1 MIPLQLALKNFL
13 SYQEANLDF
22 SGLHTACICGANG
35 AGKSSL
41 LEAITW
47 SVWGESRAASEDDAI
62 ANGAIDMRVDFTF
75 QLHGVIYRIIRSR
88 QRGGSGSLELQVM
101 TDRTF
106 KSLTQKGVKA
116 TQALIN
122 EYLKIDY
129 DTFINSAYLRQGKA
143 DEFMLKKAGE
153 RKQILADLLKLDQY
167 EDLAEQARKNASQ
180 HKAQISAIEQQCAKD
195 LERLVQI
202 PPITSQL
209 QVTQTEI
216 DNLTNRQTTEQARL
230 DTLKTTAQQRQT
242 YQQQLQWSQQRQ
254 QELQHDLGQVQQD
267 LAKTQLEEEQ
277 LASLLHQG
285 TSIELAYHH
294 YQALEIAVTDW
305 DQKSH
310 QYQQLQQQCQATTTQ
325 IQTERQQL
333 QLQLTQ
339 LTAQQAA
346 LHQQAQE
353 QTAILA
359 MAAETERAVNLL
371 HQHHQKLH
379 RLDQLHQQVA
389 PLYQRQREIQNQVD
403 RLAAQQQAKL
413 EQLTQQITQL
423 QIQLAQQP
431 QLTTQL
437 QSIEQQLTVLDKQ
450 RVYLDRVRE
459 KGQDRRSTIDRLQTE
474 RQGYERQLQ
483 QLQHKLTTLTN
494 TADASCPLCNHPL
507 SGEHWEHF
515 LASNTAD
522 RELITQ
528 QLTLLTEAEL
538 VATRERTGFVKE
550 YKEISIQLAGDQQLL
565 ATKGQLVATLA
576 ALATQAERFGL
587 LQQEQQHLLLAIEQ
601 RSYASEFLAELQ
613 ELATHLQSLNYD
625 EKNHALARSDVDRYR
640 WAEFKMTQIAEATRK
655 QQQLTQQQEQL
666 QLKITECQQQC
677 QTLDRDSPLQQALQQ
692 LQTAIITLGYDAPQ
706 HQQAQ
711 IELRQ
716 SPGIQ
721 AQYQAWQQAQLTH
734 PQILAKITQL
744 QAQHQQ
750 KLASQQQA
758 SADYAQTTQLL
769 ADLPDHR
776 DQVVELEQQLADRY
790 QQLNRQFAV
799 SGQLTEQL
807 EQLEKLRL
815 ALQEQEAEIQS
826 CREQQLV
833 YDELTKAFGKNGI
846 QALIIEN
853 ILPQLESEANQI
865 LRRLSNNQL
874 HIQFITQKSTKK
886 ASRSKKASVKN
897 AKLIDTLDIVIG
909 DVNGTRPYENYSG
922 GEAFRIN
929 FSIRLA
935 LAKLLSQRAGTPL
948 QMLIVDEGFGTQ
960 DQEGCDR
967 LIAAINVIAN
977 DFKCILAVTHMP
989 QFKEA
994 FHTRIEVVKTVAGS
1008 KIEVFT

>member
-13 SYQEANLDF
+13 SYQEASLDF

-47 SVWGESRAASEDDAI
+47 SIWGECRAASEDDAI
-62 ANGAIDMRVDFTF
+62 ANGATDMRVDFTF

-101 TDRTF
+101 SGEIF

-116 TQALIN
+116 TQALID

-167 EDLAEQARKNASQ
+167 EDLAEQARKIASQ
-180 HKAQISAIEQQCAKD
+180 HKAQIGIIEQQCAKD
-195 LERLVQI
+195 LEQLAQI
-202 PPITSQL
+202 PVVTNQC
-209 QVTQTEI
+209 QVVQAEI
-216 DNLTNRQTTEQARL
+216 DDLQQKQANEQTVL
-230 DTLKTTAQQRQT
+230 DTLKTTAQQRHT
-242 YQQQLQWSQQRQ
+242 YQQQQLWSQQRQ
-254 QELQHDLGQVQQD
+254 QELQTDLGQIQQD
-267 LAKTQLEEEQ
+267 LAKVQLESEN
-277 LASLLHQG
+277 LAGLLAKG
-285 TSIELAYHH
+285 NSIELAYQQ
-294 YQALEIAVTDW
+294 YQAIEIAVADW
-305 DQKSH
+305 DKKFHVYQQLHNQCQAVTTQIQERRQQLQIQLTTITAQQVACQQQVQEQAAILATASDTKRAVDLLH
-310 QYQQLQQQCQATTTQ
+310 QYQQKLQQFD
-325 IQTERQQL
+325 R
-333 QLQLTQ
+333 
-339 LTAQQAA
+339 
-346 LHQQAQE
+346 
-353 QTAILA
+353 
-359 MAAETERAVNLL
+359 
-371 HQHHQKLH
+371 
-379 RLDQLHQQVA
+379 LHQQVV
-389 PLYQRQREIQNQVD
+389 PLYQRQREMQNHVD
-403 RLAAQQQAKL
+403 QLMAQQQAKS
-413 EQLTQQITQL
+413 EQLQQQIQQLQQQITQRPAL
-423 QIQLAQQP
+423 IA
-431 QLTTQL
+431 QL
-437 QSIEQQLTVLDKQ
+437 QSIEQQITVLQQQ
-450 RVYLDRVRE
+450 RVYLDQVRE
-459 KGQDRRSTIDRLQTE
+459 QGQDRRSTIDRLQTE

-483 QLQHKLTTLTN
+483 QLQQKLSTLTD

-507 SGEHWEHF
+507 SGEHWDHF

-528 QLTLLTEAEL
+528 QLTLLTAEEL
-538 VATRERTGFVKE
+538 VAANEREAFVHE
-550 YKEISIQLAGDQQLL
+550 YKRISAQLAGDQKLL
-565 ATKGQLVATLA
+565 ATKGQLLA
-576 ALATQAERFGL
+576 ALETLASQTQQL
-587 LQQEQQHLLLAIEQ
+587 NSLQQEHQQVLLAIEQ
-601 RSYASEFLAELQ
+601 RSYAQDFLAELQ
-613 ELATHLQSLNYD
+613 ELTEHLQELNYD
-625 EKNHALARSDVDRYR
+625 EQNHAVARSDVDRYR
-640 WAEFKMTQIAEATRK
+640 WAEFQMKQLEESTHK
-655 QQQLTQQQEQL
+655 QQQLTQQLEQL
-666 QLKITECQQQC
+666 QLKIIDYQQQI
-677 QTLDRDSPLQQALQQ
+677 QELDQDSPLQKTLQEIQA
-692 LQTAIITLGYDAPQ
+692 AIVTLGYDAQQ

-711 IELRQ
+711 LQLRQ
-716 SPGIQ
+716 LPGMQ
-721 AQYQAWQQAQLTH
+721 AQYQAWQQAQITH
-734 PQILAKITQL
+734 PQVLARITQL
-744 QAQHQQ
+744 QEQQHQ

-758 SADYAQTTQLL
+758 HADNARIAQLL
-769 ADLPDHR
+769 ADLPDHH
-776 DQVVELEQQLADRY
+776 DKMTELEQQLADRR
-790 QQLNRQFAV
+790 QQLDRQFAIL
-799 SGQLTEQL
+799 GQLTQQL

-815 ALQEQEAEIQS
+815 SLQEQEAEIQS
-826 CREQQLV
+826 CRQQQLV

-865 LRRLSNNQL
+865 LRRLSNNQF

-886 ASRSKKASVKN
+886 ASRSKKNSVKN

-967 LIAAINVIAN
+967 LIAAINAIAN

-994 FHTRIEVVKTVAGS
+994 FHTRIEVIKTLAGS

>member
-13 SYQEANLDF
+13 SYQEASLDF

-47 SVWGESRAASEDDAI
+47 SIWGECRAASEDDAI
-62 ANGAIDMRVDFTF
+62 ANGATDMRVDFTF
-75 QLHGVIYRIIRSR
+75 QLHGVIYRVIRSR

-101 TDRTF
+101 SGEIF

-116 TQALIN
+116 TQALID

-167 EDLAEQARKNASQ
+167 EELAEQARKIASQ
-180 HKAQISAIEQQCAKD
+180 HKAQVSAIEQQCAKD
-195 LERLVQI
+195 LERLTQI
-202 PPITSQL
+202 PI
-209 QVTQTEI
+209 VTNQCQAAQTEI
-216 DNLTNRQTTEQARL
+216 DDLQKMQATEQTVL

-242 YQQQLQWSQQRQ
+242 YQQQQQWSQQRQ
-254 QELQHDLGQVQQD
+254 QELQTDLLQIQQD
-267 LAKTQLEEEQ
+267 LAKALLESEK
-277 LASLLHQG
+277 LAEILAQG
-285 TSIELAYHH
+285 ESIELAYQQ

-305 DQKSH
+305 DEKFH
-310 QYQQLQQQCQATTTQ
+310 HYQQLHTQYQENTTQ
-325 IQTERQQL
+325 IQERRQQL
-333 QLQLTQ
+333 QIQLTE
-339 LTAQQAA
+339 LTAQQSA
-346 LHQQAQE
+346 LQQQTQE
-353 QTAILA
+353 QATILA
-359 MAAETERAVNLL
+359 TAPDTKRAIDLL
-371 HQHHQKLH
+371 HQHQQQLQHF
-379 RLDQLHQQVA
+379 DQLHQQVL
-389 PLYQRQREIQNQVD
+389 PLYQRQREIQNHVD
-403 RLAAQQQAKL
+403 QLTAQQQAKSEQL
-413 EQLTQQITQL
+413 TEQIQQLQEQLTQRP
-423 QIQLAQQP
+423 A
-431 QLTTQL
+431 LTTQL
-437 QSIEQQLTVLDKQ
+437 QLIEQQIIVLDQQ
-450 RVYLDRVRE
+450 RVDLDRVRE
-459 KGQDRRSTIDRLQTE
+459 QGQDRRSTIDRLQTE

-483 QLQHKLTTLTN
+483 QLQQKLSTMTD
-494 TADASCPLCNHPL
+494 TANASCPLCNHPL
-507 SGEHWEHF
+507 NGEHWEHF

-522 RELITQ
+522 RELIAQ
-528 QLTLLTEAEL
+528 QLTLLTAEEL
-538 VATRERTGFVKE
+538 VATHEREGFVQA
-550 YKEISIQLAGDQQLL
+550 YKQIAARLAGDQKLLSTKGQLL
-565 ATKGQLVATLA
+565 ATLDT
-576 ALATQAERFGL
+576 LATQARQLEL
-587 LQQEQQHLLLAIEQ
+587 LQQEHQQVLLAIEQ
-601 RSYASEFLAELQ
+601 RSYATDFLAELQ
-613 ELATHLQSLNYD
+613 ELTEHLQELDYND
-625 EKNHALARSDVDRYR
+625 QKHAVARSDVDRYR
-640 WAEFKMTQIAEATRK
+640 WAEFKMKQLEESHEK
-655 QQQLTQQQEQL
+655 QQQLTQQFEQL
-666 QLKITECQQQC
+666 QLKIITCQQQL
-677 QTLDRDSPLQQALQQ
+677 QALDQDSPLQQTSKELQA
-692 LQTAIITLGYDAPQ
+692 AILTLGYDAQQ

-711 IELRQ
+711 LQLRQ
-716 SPGIQ
+716 LPGIQ
-721 AQYQAWQQAQLTH
+721 SQYQAWQQAQISH
-734 PQILAKITQL
+734 PQVLARIAQL
-744 QAQHQQ
+744 QEQQQQ
-750 KLASQQQA
+750 KLASQKQA
-758 SADYAQTTQLL
+758 HTDEARIAQLL
-769 ADLPDHR
+769 VELPDHY
-776 DQVVELEQQLADRY
+776 DKVIELEQQLADRR
-790 QQLNRQFAV
+790 QQLDRQFAIL
-799 SGQLTEQL
+799 GQLTQQL

-815 ALQEQEAEIQS
+815 SLQEQETAIQS
-826 CREQQLV
+826 CRQQQLV

-865 LRRLSNNQL
+865 LRRLSNNQF

-886 ASRSKKASVKN
+886 ASRSKKNSVKN

-967 LIAAINVIAN
+967 LIAAINAIAN

-994 FHTRIEVVKTVAGS
+994 FHTRIEVIKTLEGS

>member
-13 SYQEANLDF
+13 SYQEASLDF

-47 SVWGESRAASEDDAI
+47 SIWGESRAVSEDDAI
-62 ANGAIDMRVDFTF
+62 ANGATDMRVDFTF

-101 TDRTF
+101 TGEAF

-116 TQALIN
+116 TQALID

-167 EDLAEQARKNASQ
+167 EDLAEQARKIASQ
-180 HKAQISAIEQQCAKD
+180 HKAQVSAIEQQCTKD
-195 LERLVQI
+195 LERLAQI
-202 PPITSQL
+202 PTVTQ
-209 QVTQTEI
+209 QCETTQTEI
-216 DNLTNRQTTEQARL
+216 NDLQTLQTQEQTVL
-230 DTLKTTAQQRQT
+230 DTLKITAQQRTT
-242 YQQQLQWSQQRQ
+242 YQQQQQWSQQRQ
-254 QELQHDLGQVQQD
+254 KELQTDLGQIHQD
-267 LAKTQLEEEQ
+267 LAKAQLEEEK
-277 LASLLHQG
+277 LADLLAKG
-285 TSIELAYHH
+285 DAIELAYQQ
-294 YQALEIAVTDW
+294 YQTLEIAITDW
-305 DQKSH
+305 EKKSH
-310 QYQQLQQQCQATTTQ
+310 RYQQLHTQSQEITTQ
-325 IQTERQQL
+325 IQERRQQL
-333 QLQLTQ
+333 QIQLTQ
-339 LTAQQAA
+339 ITAQQSA
-346 LHQQAQE
+346 LQQQVQE

-359 MAAETERAVNLL
+359 TAPETKLAIDIL
-371 HQHHQKLH
+371 HQHQQKLQH
-379 RLDQLHQQVA
+379 FDRLHQQVA
-389 PLYQRQREIQNQVD
+389 PLYQRQQEIQNHVE
-403 RLAAQQQAKL
+403 RLTAQQQAKS
-413 EQLTQQITQL
+413 EQQTQQIQQIQNQLTQQP
-423 QIQLAQQP
+423 A
-431 QLTTQL
+431 LTTQL
-437 QSIEQQLTVLDKQ
+437 QLIEQQITVLDQQ

-459 KGQDRRSTIDRLQTE
+459 QGQDRRSIIDRLQTE

-483 QLQHKLTTLTN
+483 QLQQKLTTLTD

-515 LASNTAD
+515 LASNKAD

-528 QLTLLTEAEL
+528 QLTLLMADEL
-538 VATRERTGFVKE
+538 VATRERAGFVQE
-550 YKEISIQLAGDQQLL
+550 YKEISAQLSGDQKLL
-565 ATKGQLVATLA
+565 ATKGQLLA
-576 ALATQAERFGL
+576 ALEDLGNQSQRLKT
-587 LQQEQQHLLLAIEQ
+587 LQQEEQRVLVAIEQ
-601 RSYASEFLAELQ
+601 RSYAQDFLAELQ
-613 ELATHLQSLNYD
+613 ELTEHLQELAYD
-625 EKNHALARSDVDRYR
+625 NKNHALARSEVDQYR
-640 WAEFKMTQIAEATRK
+640 WAEFKMQQIEEADDR
-655 QQQLTQQQEQL
+655 QQQLTQQSEQL
-666 QLKITECQQQC
+666 QLKIIAAEQQIQA
-677 QTLDRDSPLQQALQQ
+677 LDQDSPLQQTLQE
-692 LQTAIITLGYDAPQ
+692 LQAAILTLGYSAPQ

-711 IELRQ
+711 LQLRQ
-716 SPGIQ
+716 LPGIQ
-721 AQYQAWQQAQLTH
+721 SQYQAWQQAQISH
-734 PQILAKITQL
+734 PQVLARIVQL
-744 QAQHQQ
+744 QEQQQQ
-750 KLASQQQA
+750 KWASQQQA
-758 SADYAQTTQLL
+758 HADDARIAQLL
-769 ADLPDHR
+769 AALPDH
-776 DQVVELEQQLADRY
+776 QSKVIELEQQLNDRR
-790 QQLNRQFAV
+790 QQLDRQFAIL
-799 SGQLTEQL
+799 GQLTQQL

-815 ALQEQEAEIQS
+815 SLQEQEAEIQS
-826 CREQQLV
+826 GRQQQLV

-865 LRRLSNNQL
+865 LRRLSNNQF

-886 ASRSKKASVKN
+886 ASRSKKNSVKN

-967 LIAAINVIAN
+967 LIAAINAIAN

-994 FHTRIEVVKTVAGS
+994 FHTRIEVIKTIEGS

>member
-1 MIPLQLALKNFL
+1 MIPLQLSLKNFL
-13 SYQEANLDF
+13 SYREASLDF

-47 SVWGESRAASEDDAI
+47 SIWGQSRAASEDDAI
-62 ANGAIDMRVDFTF
+62 ANGAADMRVDFTF

-101 TDRTF
+101 TDQTF

-116 TQALIN
+116 TQALID

-167 EDLAEQARKNASQ
+167 EDLSEQSRKIASQ
-180 HKAQISAIEQQCAKD
+180 HQAQIRAIEQQCAKD
-195 LERLVQI
+195 LERLDQI
-202 PPITSQL
+202 P
-209 QVTQTEI
+209 QVSTHCQATQFEI
-216 DNLTNRQTTEQARL
+216 DGLQAMQATEQAIL
-230 DTLKTTAQQRQT
+230 DTLKTTTQQRET
-242 YQQQLQWSQQRQ
+242 YHQQLQWSQQRQ
-254 QELQHDLGQVQQD
+254 QELQNDLWQIQQD
-267 LAKTQLEEEQ
+267 LAKTQLEEQ
-277 LASLLHQG
+277 NLASLLVQG
-285 TSIELAYHH
+285 GSIKLAYQQ

-310 QYQQLQQQCQATTTQ
+310 RYQQLQTEYQQTTAQ
-325 IQTERQQL
+325 IQQQSQQL
-333 QLQLTQ
+333 QIQLSQMTAHQSALQ
-339 LTAQQAA
+339 
-346 LHQQAQE
+346 QQAQE
-353 QTAILA
+353 QAAILA
-359 MAAETERAVNLL
+359 TATDTDRAFGLL
-371 HQHHQKLH
+371 QQHQQQLHH
-379 RLDQLHQQVA
+379 LDELHQQVA
-389 PLYQRQREIQNQVD
+389 PLYQRQREIQNHVD
-403 RLAAQQQAKL
+403 RLTAQQQAKS
-413 EQLTQQITQL
+413 EQHTQQINQL
-423 QIQLAQQP
+423 QKQLAQQP
-431 QLTTQL
+431 ALTKQL
-437 QSIEQQLTVLDKQ
+437 QSIEQQITVLEQQ
-450 RVYLDRVRE
+450 RVDLDRVRE
-459 KGQDRRSTIDRLQTE
+459 QGQDRRSTIDRLQAE

-483 QLQHKLTTLTN
+483 QLHHKLTTLTD

-515 LASNTAD
+515 LASNHAD
-522 RELITQ
+522 RESITQ
-528 QLTLLTEAEL
+528 QLKLLTEDEL
-538 VATRERTGFVKE
+538 VATREREGFVKE
-550 YKEISIQLAGDQQLL
+550 YKEISVQLAGDQQLL
-565 ATKGQLVATLA
+565 ETKGQVSA
-576 ALATQAERFGL
+576 ALATLATQAASLEL
-587 LQQEQQHLLLAIEQ
+587 LQQEQQDLLLSIEQ
-601 RSYASEFLAELQ
+601 HSYAQDFLAELQ
-613 ELATHLQSLNYD
+613 ELAEHLQELDYD
-625 EKNHALARSDVDRYR
+625 EKTHALVRSDVDRYR
-640 WAEFKMTQIAEATRK
+640 WAEFKMAQIAEATCK

-666 QLKITECQQQC
+666 QSKIEACQQQW
-677 QTLDRDSPLQQALQQ
+677 QALNRDSPLQQELQAM
-692 LQTAIITLGYDAPQ
+692 QTEMLVLGYDAQQ

-711 IELRQ
+711 VQLRQ

-721 AQYQAWQQAQLTH
+721 AQYQAWQQAQVSQ
-734 PQILAKITQL
+734 PQILERIGQL
-744 QAQHQQ
+744 QQQSQQ

-758 SADYAQTTQLL
+758 GAECANIAQLL
-769 ADLPDHR
+769 ADLPDQS
-776 DQVVELEQQLADRY
+776 DKVVELEQQMIDRR
-790 QQLNRQFAV
+790 QQLDRQFAIL
-799 SGQLTEQL
+799 GQLTEQL
-807 EQLEKLRL
+807 AQLEKLRL
-815 ALQEQEAEIQS
+815 SLQEQEAEIQA
-826 CREQQLV
+826 CRQQQLI

-865 LRRLSNNQL
+865 LRRLSNNQF

-967 LIAAINVIAN
+967 LIAAINAIAN

-994 FHTRIEVVKTVAGS
+994 FHTRIEVIKTVEGS